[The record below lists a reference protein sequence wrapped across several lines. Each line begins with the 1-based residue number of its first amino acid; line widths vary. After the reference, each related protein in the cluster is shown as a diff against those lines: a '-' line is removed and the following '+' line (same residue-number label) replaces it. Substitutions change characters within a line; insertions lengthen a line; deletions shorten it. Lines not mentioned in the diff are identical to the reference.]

1 MSQSTQPV
9 TVSFGGLFL
18 AAFIAIKVVGTSLA
32 AWSWWWL
39 LLPIVPLLGILVQRW
54 GL

>member
-1 MSQSTQPV
+1 MRDTI
-9 TVSFGGLFL
+9 GGLVFAL
-18 AAFIAIKVVGTSLA
+18 FIAIKLAGTSLA

-39 LLPIVPLLGILVQRW
+39 LLPIVPLLALVVQHL